1 MQKAK
6 CIKQKAVRRPVDTN
20 SQFLIPQSPLTNLQ
34 PINSIRHE
42 GTKAQRSTKK
52 IPTMDTNSQFPI
64 PNSMF
69 PAYQPL
75 NSFRFLNV
83 NHIRHISNEGVS
95 SVPYMSYVVQK
106 NNSPNS
112 KFHASLLSTFQR
124 INQSTPNTPHKY
136 PEFFTTFA

>member
-42 GTKAQRSTKK
+42 GTKAQRRTKK
-52 IPTMDTNSQFPI
+52 IPTVDTNSQYKI
-64 PNSMF
+64 PCSRLSTF
-69 PAYQPL
+69 
-75 NSFRFLNV
+75 NSFRFLNG
-83 NHIRHISNEGVS
+83 NHIRHISHEGFS
-95 SVPYMSYVVQK
+95 SVSYMSYVVQK

-112 KFHASLLSTFQR
+112 KFHASVLSTFQR